1 MSAIFFKVWYCTVAK
16 RRQEVRARVAREQ
29 AVLQQH
35 IIQQQWNQQQQQQQ
49 VPSQQQQQQQLP
61 GGFSSNF
68 QTVPL
73 GFDASN
79 YSSIYWNQ
87 QSEPANTG
95 SSGFRSNSDL
105 PPSYSSVAVAP
116 PAYSVNDK
124 Y

>member
-49 VPSQQQQQQQLP
+49 LPSQQQLP

-87 QSEPANTG
+87 QPDPANTG